1 MNTDDRVAGEGGSG
15 PNNNNQGMQ
24 FDNETIKLEVS
35 GFDQNMSMNDVIGF
49 LTSKK
54 QFQYREVMTGT

>member
-1 MNTDDRVAGEGGSG
+1 MNTDDRVAGEGGG
-15 PNNNNQGMQ
+15 NNNNNNQGMQ

-35 GFDQNMSMNDVIGF
+35 GFDQNLSMNDVLAF

-54 QFQYREVMTGT
+54 QFQYKEVTADT